1 MTMLMAG
8 QGARRRLPTSPQPE
22 VPHEQGR
29 AQRDVIRTTVFHTSL
44 LLTSETHVPHSL
56 EAVKR
61 EDAGHAGRIRQDF
74 HRGSE
79 SRVGSARA

>member
-29 AQRDVIRTTVFHTSL
+29 AQRDVIRTKVFHMSPML
-44 LLTSETHVPHSL
+44 SSETYVSCRLGVH
-56 EAVKR
+56 
-61 EDAGHAGRIRQDF
+61 
-74 HRGSE
+74 
-79 SRVGSARA
+79 